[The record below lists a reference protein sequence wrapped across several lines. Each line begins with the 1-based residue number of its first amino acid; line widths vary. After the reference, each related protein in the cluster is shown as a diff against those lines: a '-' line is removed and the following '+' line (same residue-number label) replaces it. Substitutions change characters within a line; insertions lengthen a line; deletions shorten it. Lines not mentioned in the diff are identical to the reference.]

1 MKISQNFVA
10 FSEYM
15 NFKRFAEDGFEVLA
29 CLRPKLMEQQ
39 KNMPN
44 TRILTGNFSKVSQVW
59 VNLRGNCSTRYIE
72 FLTAILHHGLRN
84 DLFFFNSIL
93 LCPIVVWTFIFSFLF
108 ELLFPFSLWTFI
120 SLFAFFYVYSIAV
133 TFWISLL
140 LLLEEVPR
148 VSSNLALWSTSEF
161 YQ

>member
-1 MKISQNFVA
+1 
-10 FSEYM
+10 M

-59 VNLRGNCSTRYIE
+59 GILRGNCSTRYIE

-84 DLFFFNSIL
+84 DFFFFQFHFTLSNCCL
-93 LCPIVVWTFIFSFLF
+93 DFYFL
-108 ELLFPFSLWTFI
+108 FSLWTFI
-120 SLFAFFYVYSIAV
+120 SLFSLSFY
-133 TFWISLL
+133 FPFISLFAFIYFYFYFLFGL
-140 LLLEEVPR
+140 LFNRGHILDFFIFFLII
-148 VSSNLALWSTSEF
+148 L
-161 YQ
+161 